1 MSRARFKLRLISFC
15 LGVAVTIMVS
25 RMTCLVNT
33 MPRVSVSDVMF
44 LNAPSVMR
52 ATNSPVLELELLLE
66 KSAVNTLHGLRPN
79 HSSTVFNITNSA
91 LDGPSFT
98 GITAESSLK
107 NTSKSSESS
116 LKNTSKSSESSLKNT
131 SKPSKSSLKNTSKS
145 SKSSLKNTS
154 KSSKSSLKNTSK
166 SSKSIITFSKNTLAN
181 TATKAYSN
189 STSVFNNSKIAYNNY
204 TKAFNK
210 ESVSSISTAEPFK
223 YYMTDLTDI
232 SFYDPYL
239 ETLMDSKSSCQNASS
254 YDAIM
259 AVHSA
264 PNNVAKR
271 NIFRWLYTDY
281 QKTSPYKIK
290 VFFFIG
296 QVNNLTLQSQL
307 SNESRTFQDLVQG
320 SFLDSYKNLT
330 YKAIFVYKWLSQHC
344 QGPKLLLRVDDDVYV
359 RFDRFFEVWRKRVGD
374 KPNTILCDVKK
385 DDPVTRTGKWAVKES
400 DIPEASYGFQHC
412 LGYFAALTFD
422 IVRKLYE
429 AARKTPFFWIDDVFM
444 YGFAANKVKA
454 NFVNSYWE
462 MSRTRFERIKDCL
475 LQKGAQCN
483 LMSAIVNP
491 ENFKFLH
498 DLLHNRTIELN
509 RTT

>member
-1 MSRARFKLRLISFC
+1 MPFSGWRPDPSPISRMSRARIKLRLISFC
-15 LGVAVTIMVS
+15 LGVAVTMMVS
-25 RMTCLVNT
+25 RMTSLVNT
-33 MPRVSVSDVMF
+33 VPRASVRDVMF
-44 LNAPSVMR
+44 LNAPIVTL
-52 ATNSPVLELELLLE
+52 ATNSSALELELLE
-66 KSAVNTLHGLRPN
+66 KSAVNTLHGPRPN
-79 HSSTVFNITNSA
+79 HNPPVLNITNSA
-91 LDGPSFT
+91 LAGSSPR
-98 GITAESSLK
+98 IT
-107 NTSKSSESS
+107 T
-116 LKNTSKSSESSLKNT
+116 
-131 SKPSKSSLKNTSKS
+131 KSSLKSTSKS
-145 SKSSLKNTS
+145 L
-154 KSSKSSLKNTSK
+154 
-166 SSKSIITFSKNTLAN
+166 KSIITVSKNTIEN
-181 TATKAYSN
+181 TASKAYSN
-189 STSVFNNSKIAYNNY
+189 STRAYNNS
-204 TKAFNK
+204 TKVFQK
-210 ESVSSISTAEPFK
+210 ESYAPISTAEPFK
-223 YYMTDLTDI
+223 HYMTDLTDI

-239 ETLMDSKSSCQNASS
+239 ETLMNSKSSCQNASS

-264 PNNVAKR
+264 PNNAAKR
-271 NIFRWLYTDY
+271 DMFRWLYTDY
-281 QKTSPYKIK
+281 QKTSQYKIK

-359 RFDRFFEVWRKRVGD
+359 RFDRFFEVWRKLVGG

-385 DDPVTRTGKWAVKES
+385 DDPVTRKGKWAVKES
-400 DIPEASYGFQHC
+400 DIPETSYRFQHC

-462 MSRTRFERIKDCL
+462 MARTRFERIKDCIIE
-475 LQKGAQCN
+475 KGAKCN
-483 LMSAIVNP
+483 LMSAIVKP
-491 ENFKFLH
+491 EKFKLLH
-498 DLLHNRTIELN
+498 DMLHNRTIELN
-509 RTT
+509 LTTKTQHTHAQTHSNS

>member
-79 HSSTVFNITNSA
+79 HSSTVFNITNSG
-91 LDGPSFT
+91 LDGPPST
-98 GITAESSLK
+98 GITA
-107 NTSKSSESS
+107 
-116 LKNTSKSSESSLKNT
+116 
-131 SKPSKSSLKNTSKS
+131 KSSLKNTSKS

-166 SSKSIITFSKNTLAN
+166 SSKSSLKNTMKSSKSIITFSKNTLAN

-189 STSVFNNSKIAYNNY
+189 SSSNSKIAYNNF

-210 ESVSSISTAEPFK
+210 ESLSSISTAEPFK